1 MKKQN
6 RVFILV
12 LVLVL
17 LTSFAWNP
25 LVNDALRME
34 IVSQLQETF
43 GGLFGG
49 TGVLTPAKLI
59 SAATVVV
66 LVWLVNIFI
75 CWILETIGKNN
86 KKSLSVVG
94 LFTSLCRFICVVIG
108 GVWALGVLGVNVAG
122 IFASLGIASLIV
134 GFGAQSL
141 IEDMISGVF
150 IIFEGQYHVGDIIV
164 LDEFRGYVRNIGI
177 RTTSIEDEGGNF
189 KIVNNSDIRN
199 LQNRSMNCS
208 VAVSD
213 ICISYDASIPEVEKI
228 ILDALPEMF
237 ERNQDVW
244 LSVPRYAG
252 VDCLGESSV
261 VLRFVVDVTEQN
273 FFAGRRRLNRE
284 LKILLDENHI
294 EIPFNQIVV
303 HQADKSE

>member
-1 MKKQN
+1 MKKRN
-6 RVFILV
+6 HVIILGLILV
-12 LVLVL
+12 V

-25 LVNDALRME
+25 LVAANTRAE
-34 IVSQLQETF
+34 VFSQLQETF

-49 TGVLTPAKLI
+49 TGLLTPAKLI

-66 LVWLVNIFI
+66 VVWLINILI
-75 CWILETIGKNN
+75 CWILEQIGKNN
-86 KKSLSVVG
+86 QKSLSVIG
-94 LFTSLCRFICVVIG
+94 LFTSLCKFICVIVG

-141 IEDMISGVF
+141 IEDMISGIF

-177 RTTSIEDEGGNF
+177 RTTSIEDDGGNF
-189 KIVNNSDIRN
+189 KICNNSDIRN
-199 LQNRSMNCS
+199 LQNRSMNRS
-208 VAVSD
+208 IAVTNL
-213 ICISYDASIPEVEKI
+213 CISYNADIPTVENI
-228 ILDALPEMF
+228 ILAALPEMF
-237 ERNQDVW
+237 ERNKDVW

-252 VDCLGESSV
+252 VDSLGESSV
-261 VLRFVVDVTEQN
+261 ELRFLVDVNEQN
-273 FFAGRRRLNRE
+273 FFSGRRRLNRE
-284 LKILLDENHI
+284 LKILLDKNNI

-303 HQADKSE
+303 HKGD

>member
-6 RVFILV
+6 RVVILGV
-12 LVLVL
+12 ILVL

-25 LVNDALRME
+25 LVGATLRAE
-34 IVSQLQETF
+34 VIAQLQETF

-49 TGVLTPAKLI
+49 KGMLTPARLI
-59 SAATVVV
+59 SAATVIVI
-66 LVWLVNIFI
+66 VWLVNICI
-75 CWILETIGKNN
+75 CWILEAIGKNN

-94 LFTSLCRFICVVIG
+94 LFTSLCKFICVIVG

-177 RTTSIEDEGGNF
+177 RTTSIEDDGGNF

-199 LQNRSMNCS
+199 LQNRSMNRS
-208 VAVSD
+208 IASTVLS
-213 ICISYDASIPEVEKI
+213 ISYDADIPTVENV

-237 ERNQDVW
+237 ERNKDVW
-244 LSVPRYAG
+244 LSAPRYIG
-252 VDCLGESSV
+252 VDSLGESSV
-261 VLRFVVDVTEQN
+261 GLKFIVDVNEQN
-273 FFAGRRRLNRE
+273 FFGARRRLNRE
-284 LKILLDENHI
+284 LKILMDENNI

-303 HQADKSE
+303 HQADK

>member
-1 MKKQN
+1 MKKRN
-6 RVFILV
+6 HVIILGLILV
-12 LVLVL
+12 V

-25 LVNDALRME
+25 LVAANTRAE
-34 IVSQLQETF
+34 VFSQLQETF

-49 TGVLTPAKLI
+49 TGLLTPAKLI

-66 LVWLVNIFI
+66 VVWLINILI
-75 CWILETIGKNN
+75 CWILEQIGKNN
-86 KKSLSVVG
+86 QKSLSVIG
-94 LFTSLCRFICVVIG
+94 LFTSLCRFICVIVG

-141 IEDMISGVF
+141 IEDMISGIF

-177 RTTSIEDEGGNF
+177 RTTSIEDDGGNF
-189 KIVNNSDIRN
+189 KICNNSDIRN
-199 LQNRSMNCS
+199 LQNRSMNRS
-208 VAVSD
+208 IAATNL
-213 ICISYDASIPEVEKI
+213 CISYNADIPTVENI
-228 ILDALPEMF
+228 ILAALPDMF
-237 ERNQDVW
+237 ERNKDVW

-252 VDCLGESSV
+252 VDNLGESSV
-261 VLRFVVDVTEQN
+261 ELKFFVDVNEQN
-273 FFAGRRRLNRE
+273 FFSGRRRLNRE
-284 LKILLDENHI
+284 LKILLDKNNI

-303 HQADKSE
+303 HKGD

>member
-1 MKKQN
+1 MKKRN
-6 RVFILV
+6 HVIILGLILV
-12 LVLVL
+12 V

-25 LVNDALRME
+25 LVAANTRAE
-34 IVSQLQETF
+34 VFSQLQETF

-49 TGVLTPAKLI
+49 TGLLSPAKLI

-66 LVWLVNIFI
+66 VVWLINILI
-75 CWILETIGKNN
+75 CWILEQIGKNN
-86 KKSLSVVG
+86 QKSLSVIG
-94 LFTSLCRFICVVIG
+94 LFTSLCKFICVIVG

-141 IEDMISGVF
+141 IEDMISGIF

-177 RTTSIEDEGGNF
+177 RTTSIEDDGGNF
-189 KIVNNSDIRN
+189 KICNNSDIRN
-199 LQNRSMNCS
+199 LQNRSMNRS
-208 VAVSD
+208 IAVTNL
-213 ICISYDASIPEVEKI
+213 CISYNADIPTVENI
-228 ILDALPEMF
+228 ILAALPEMF
-237 ERNQDVW
+237 ERNKDVW

-252 VDCLGESSV
+252 VDSLGESSV
-261 VLRFVVDVTEQN
+261 ELRFLVDVNEQN
-273 FFAGRRRLNRE
+273 FFSGRRRLNRE
-284 LKILLDENHI
+284 LKILLDKNNI

-303 HQADKSE
+303 HKGD

>member
-1 MKKQN
+1 MKKRN
-6 RVFILV
+6 YVIILGLILV
-12 LVLVL
+12 V

-25 LVNDALRME
+25 LVAANTRAE
-34 IVSQLQETF
+34 VFSQLQETF

-49 TGVLTPAKLI
+49 TGLLTPAKLI

-66 LVWLVNIFI
+66 VVWLINILI
-75 CWILETIGKNN
+75 CWILEQIGKNN
-86 KKSLSVVG
+86 QKSLSVIG
-94 LFTSLCRFICVVIG
+94 LFTSLCKFICVIVG

-177 RTTSIEDEGGNF
+177 RTTSIEDDGGNF
-189 KIVNNSDIRN
+189 KICNNSDIRN
-199 LQNRSMNCS
+199 LQNRSMNRS
-208 VAVSD
+208 IAATNL
-213 ICISYDASIPEVEKI
+213 CISYNADIPTVENI
-228 ILDALPEMF
+228 ILAALPDMF
-237 ERNQDVW
+237 ERNKDVW
-244 LSVPRYAG
+244 LSVPRYVG
-252 VDCLGESSV
+252 VDNLGESSV
-261 VLRFVVDVTEQN
+261 ELKFLVDVNEQY
-273 FFAGRRRLNRE
+273 FFSGRRRLNRE
-284 LKILLDENHI
+284 LKILLDKNNI

-303 HQADKSE
+303 HKGD

>member
-1 MKKQN
+1 MKKRN
-6 RVFILV
+6 HVIILGLILV
-12 LVLVL
+12 V

-25 LVNDALRME
+25 LVAANTRAE
-34 IVSQLQETF
+34 VFSQLQETF

-49 TGVLTPAKLI
+49 TGLLTPANLI

-66 LVWLVNIFI
+66 VVWLVNILI
-75 CWILETIGKNN
+75 CWILEQIGKNN
-86 KKSLSVVG
+86 QKSLSVIG
-94 LFTSLCRFICVVIG
+94 LFTSLCKFICVIVG

-141 IEDMISGVF
+141 IEDMISGIF

-177 RTTSIEDEGGNF
+177 RTTSIEDDGGNF
-189 KIVNNSDIRN
+189 KICNNSDIRN
-199 LQNRSMNCS
+199 LQNRSMNRS
-208 VAVSD
+208 IAVTNL
-213 ICISYDASIPEVEKI
+213 CISYNADIPTVENI
-228 ILDALPEMF
+228 ILAALPDMF
-237 ERNQDVW
+237 ERNKDVW

-252 VDCLGESSV
+252 VDSLGESSV
-261 VLRFVVDVTEQN
+261 ELRFLVDVNEQN
-273 FFAGRRRLNRE
+273 FFSGRRRLNRE
-284 LKILLDENHI
+284 LKILLDKNNI

-303 HQADKSE
+303 HKGD

>member
-1 MKKQN
+1 MKKN
-6 RVFILV
+6 RVIILSLLLIV
-12 LVLVL
+12 
-17 LTSFAWNP
+17 LTSFVWNP
-25 LVNDALRME
+25 LVGETLRTE
-34 IVSQLQETF
+34 LIAQLQETF

-49 TGVLTPAKLI
+49 TGALTPAKLI
-59 SAATVVV
+59 SAAIVVII
-66 LVWLVNIFI
+66 VWLFNILI

-86 KKSLSVVG
+86 QKSLSVVG
-94 LFTSLCRFICVVIG
+94 LFTSLCKFICVIIG

-177 RTTSIEDEGGNF
+177 RTTSIEDDGGNY

-199 LQNRSMNCS
+199 LQNRSMNRS
-208 VAVSD
+208 IAATEL
-213 ICISYDASIPEVEKI
+213 CISYDADIPTVENV
-228 ILDALPEMF
+228 ILEALPEIF
-237 ERNQDVW
+237 ERNTDVW
-244 LSVPRYAG
+244 LSVPRYVG
-252 VDCLGESSV
+252 VDSLGESSV
-261 VLRFVVDVTEQN
+261 VLKFVVETNEQN
-273 FFAGRRRLNRE
+273 FFGARRRLNRE
-284 LKILLDENHI
+284 LKILMDKNNI

-303 HQADKSE
+303 HQADK

>member
-1 MKKQN
+1 MKKRN
-6 RVFILV
+6 HVIILGLILV
-12 LVLVL
+12 V

-25 LVNDALRME
+25 LVAANTRAE
-34 IVSQLQETF
+34 VFSQLQETF

-49 TGVLTPAKLI
+49 TGLLTPAKLI

-66 LVWLVNIFI
+66 VVWLINILI
-75 CWILETIGKNN
+75 CWILEQIGKNN
-86 KKSLSVVG
+86 QKSLSVIG
-94 LFTSLCRFICVVIG
+94 LFTSLCKFICVIVG

-141 IEDMISGVF
+141 IEDMISGIF

-177 RTTSIEDEGGNF
+177 RTTSIEDDGGNF
-189 KIVNNSDIRN
+189 KICNNSDIRN
-199 LQNRSMNCS
+199 LQNRSMNRS
-208 VAVSD
+208 IAVTNL
-213 ICISYDASIPEVEKI
+213 CISYNADIPTVENI
-228 ILDALPEMF
+228 ILAALPDMF
-237 ERNQDVW
+237 ERNKDVW

-252 VDCLGESSV
+252 VDSLGESSV
-261 VLRFVVDVTEQN
+261 ELRFLVDVNEQN
-273 FFAGRRRLNRE
+273 FFSGRRRLNRE
-284 LKILLDENHI
+284 LKILLDKNNI

-303 HQADKSE
+303 HKGD